1 MLKQK
6 TKNPTAMNN
15 PVIQIGALKITTE
28 QLSDIIDAAFEVG
41 KAYAIDELS
50 SCRPMSTADVHVV
63 AEDKWSE
70 FIESNG
76 GQTLHSGHA
85 KKDIVVRY
93 LFNNILKNEDIDF
106 DFD

>member
-1 MLKQK
+1 
-6 TKNPTAMNN
+6 MNN
-15 PVIQIGALKITTE
+15 PLIQIGALKITTE

-70 FIESNG
+70 FIERNG

-85 KKDIVVRY
+85 KKDIVVKY